1 MESSFRGAHAQK
13 MHAMINVAEL
23 RKQAEASVK
32 EGQTH
37 CCSSWGTDDDVEEQ
51 LRSWAHTSWR
61 QALPKEER
69 MVVIKSLQKNL
80 RAHGEE
86 RREQRRLLADAA
98 LQRKRKAVVDSANR
112 RLRAVANYLNHL
124 SITPIRSQ
132 EGLDELKTS
141 HQASDEPTSNYA
153 EALRDQIRVRTTVYP
168 VVRGSL
174 PAIGKGCDEAELT
187 RLEEEVGDVVVLAL
201 PAKAP
206 EPSPEFRA
214 TPVAPTVAA
223 ATAQTEHLVATI
235 TAYRQFMLL
244 TKQGIFRLPRAGDE
258 DGDESTSS
266 SSGRTASQQ
275 RQRGPRR
282 VTTQEQLLV
291 GQTFEDD
298 GIDWKVLDVA
308 WSDEIEPPQVVV
320 FYYDQEAATAEGV
333 LEGDLLE
340 ALDEAGGH
348 LDVEHIEYS
357 KVSEVRAWLLASQR
371 TTSPT
376 ACN

>member
-1 MESSFRGAHAQK
+1 MKDRRTGGG
-13 MHAMINVAEL
+13 V
-23 RKQAEASVK
+23 
-32 EGQTH
+32 
-37 CCSSWGTDDDVEEQ
+37 GTDDDVEEQ
-51 LRSWAHTSWR
+51 LRSWAYTSWR

-112 RLRAVANYLNHL
+112 RLRAVANYLKYL
-124 SITPIRSQ
+124 SITPILRKV
-132 EGLDELKTS
+132 GLDELKTS

-153 EALRDQIRVRTTVYP
+153 EALRDQIRRDFREPHGSRYP
-168 VVRGSL
+168 ARNRERV
-174 PAIGKGCDEAELT
+174 DEAELT
-187 RLEEEVGDVVVLAL
+187 RLEEEVGDVVAL
-201 PAKAP
+201 PAKLP

-214 TPVAPTVAA
+214 TPVAPTDAA
-223 ATAQTEHLVATI
+223 AIAQKEHLVATI
-235 TAYRQFMLL
+235 TAYRQFILL

-266 SSGRTASQQ
+266 SSGSSNQKRKMASQQ

-291 GQTFEDD
+291 GETFEDD

-308 WSDEIEPPQVVV
+308 WSDEVEPPQVVV

-357 KVSEVRAWLLASQR
+357 EVSEVRAWLLASQR
-371 TTSPT
+371 TTPPT
-376 ACN
+376 AFN